1 MLTSA
6 YGAAC
11 ECELRPLA
19 VGSTQALAYLERG
32 EVELAIT
39 HAPELEREYSQR
51 HPGSERSEL
60 MMNEFILTG
69 PPADPAGVRGLDLTA
84 ALRRVAQHEALF
96 FSRADG
102 SGTNRAERRLW
113 VEAQDEIPEEEEW
126 YRAASVS
133 MAKLLLV
140 AAQQR
145 AYAISDSAT
154 LAYLQERQGLQ
165 LEVLAQ
171 DQPPRANVYSV
182 LLSPGASPAA
192 REFAAWLQSGPAQD
206 LIRAYRIAGEPAFRP
221 VAP

>member
-1 MLTSA
+1 M
-6 YGAAC
+6 
-11 ECELRPLA
+11 
-19 VGSTQALAYLERG
+19 GSTQALAYLERS
-32 EVELAIT
+32 EVQLAIT
-39 HAPELEREYSQR
+39 HAPGLEQEYLQR
-51 HPGSERSEL
+51 HPGSERREL
-60 MMNEFILTG
+60 MISEFILAG

-84 ALRRVAQHEALF
+84 ALQRVAENEALF
-96 FSRADG
+96 LSRADG

-113 VEAQDEIPEEEEW
+113 VEAQDAVPEEEGW

-154 LAYLQERQGLQ
+154 LAYLQERQDLQ

-171 DQPPRANVYSV
+171 DRPPRANVYSV
-182 LLSPGASPAA
+182 LLSPDASPGA
-192 REFAAWLQSGPAQD
+192 REFAAWLQSDPAQD
-206 LIRAYRIAGEPAFRP
+206 LIRTYRIAGEPAFRP

>member
-1 MLTSA
+1 MLTEA

-11 ECELRPLA
+11 DCELRPLA

-32 EVELAIT
+32 EVQLAIT
-39 HAPELEREYSQR
+39 HAPGLEQEYLQR
-51 HPGSERSEL
+51 HPGSERHTL
-60 MMNEFILTG
+60 MKSEFILAG
-69 PPADPAGVRGLDLTA
+69 PPADPAGVRGLDLIA
-84 ALRRVAQHEALF
+84 ALQRVAQSEALF
-96 FSRADG
+96 LSRADG

-113 VEAQDEIPEEEEW
+113 VEARDEVPEEEGW

-154 LAYLQERQGLQ
+154 LAYLQERQDLQ

-171 DQPPRANVYSV
+171 DQPSRANVYSI
-182 LLSPGASPAA
+182 LLSPDASPAA
-192 REFAAWLQSGPAQD
+192 REFAAWLLSDPAQD
-206 LIRAYRIAGEPAFRP
+206 LISDYRVAGKPAFRP
-221 VAP
+221 TAP